1 MRGVYLIELTNKPD
15 SGVSRDVN
23 ALNGRPPFDVSALVC
38 EELFLT
44 LTVDVGQHLEGNFLL
59 ANVIK
64 DTQLKV
70 YS

>member
-1 MRGVYLIELTNKPD
+1 MRGVHLIELTNKPE
-15 SGVSRDVN
+15 SGVDRDVN
-23 ALNGRPPFDVSALVC
+23 ALNGRPPFDVSALVR

-44 LTVDVGQHLEGNFLL
+44 LTVDVGEHLEGNFLL